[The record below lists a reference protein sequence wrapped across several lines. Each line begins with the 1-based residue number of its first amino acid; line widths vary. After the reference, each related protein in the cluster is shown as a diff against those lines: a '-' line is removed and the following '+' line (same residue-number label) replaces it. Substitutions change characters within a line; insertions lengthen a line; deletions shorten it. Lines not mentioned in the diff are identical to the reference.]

1 MKITIAKEKTVFPKT
16 IGNDKADQSDK
27 FTVTFRVPNAAEME
41 EVLTEKTPDTK
52 MFGKFVTKVTGLTDE
67 LGVEIKV
74 SDIVPLPGTYS
85 LVAEIAQDILR
96 AGMLTVDEKNA

>member
-1 MKITIAKEKTVFPKT
+1 MKITINREKTIFPKT
-16 IGNDKADQSDK
+16 LGNDKADQPDK

-52 MFGKFVTKVTGLTDE
+52 MFGKFVTKVTGLTDD
-67 LGVEIKV
+67 LLTEIKAT
-74 SDIVPLPGTYS
+74 DIVALPGTYP
-85 LVAEIAQDILR
+85 LVAETAQEILR